1 MSFELWRYQLKYVI
15 SYCRAVCSDRRRSDR
30 DARVSGLVLG
40 EWDDLGCLA
49 GFAGWL
55 AALSYQLLPR
65 ELGWAQ
71 WGTPRTPRARFK
83 PFPSLEQVAN
93 AAVTLHESPA
103 CLAHM
108 LYTVSILAV
117 KVSPCVNAER
127 LDLLQLYTVQTYYC
141 LMVWVHGE
149 HSAVFRGDGR
159 TVYSQLLAA
168 LCWDRVYDR
177 LHLLAH
183 AQLNDWREQSIVKL
197 PVVC

>member
-1 MSFELWRYQLKYVI
+1 MSLELWRYQLKYVTAI
-15 SYCRAVCSDRRRSDR
+15 LSGSVFRQTTQRQRCTCVSSGSRRVRRSR
-30 DARVSGLVLG
+30 MSRRF
-40 EWDDLGCLA
+40 C
-49 GFAGWL
+49 WL
-55 AALSYQLLPR
+55 AALSYQSLPR

-103 CLAHM
+103 CLADM
-108 LYTVSILAV
+108 LYTVSMLAV

-141 LMVWVHGE
+141 LMVWVHG
-149 HSAVFRGDGR
+149 SFSRRRSYGVFTAVGR
-159 TVYSQLLAA
+159 SPAG
-168 LCWDRVYDR
+168 LCWDRVYVR

-183 AQLNDWREQSIVKL
+183 AQLSDWTEQSIVKL